1 MATRSRRAIPT
12 EARYGVDRALSD
24 AADAIADMAQR
35 VQLNGPEPT
44 YASEKLAFALY
55 KAGEGLALCD
65 VELEDAVGE
74 LHRGYRH
81 GTWIREDAR

>member
-1 MATRSRRAIPT
+1 MATRPRRATLAP
-12 EARYGVDRALSD
+12 ARYGVDQALSD

-35 VQLNGPEPT
+35 VQLNGPEPV
-44 YASEKLAFALY
+44 YASEKLSFALY
-55 KAGEGLALCD
+55 KAAEGLALCD

-81 GTWIREDAR
+81 GIWVREDAR